1 MEVVR
6 ARANHGVDAAARGP
20 AKLRQKITLSHL
32 EFLDGVF
39 ADVGGNAGA
48 AAAFREVGLV
58 VVVALHHVVVKR
70 GGHTVISQQTKSPA
84 AGNARC
90 QQGQLVDSSPVQR
103 KLLDLL
109 EIDIAGGVG
118 LHCIDG
124 WGVHL
129 HDLLDGTYLKGD
141 QHRGA
146 FAHCYREVL
155 LPKRRKALLLYANC
169 VFTGGQHRY
178 DELAFASTL
187 EFALQAGPDIDNFDL
202 RPFHHS
208 SLRIGDGPVDCSGTE
223 LTLAES

>member
-1 MEVVR
+1 
-6 ARANHGVDAAARGP
+6 
-20 AKLRQKITLSHL
+20 
-32 EFLDGVF
+32 
-39 ADVGGNAGA
+39 
-48 AAAFREVGLV
+48 
-58 VVVALHHVVVKR
+58 
-70 GGHTVISQQTKSPA
+70 
-84 AGNARC
+84 
-90 QQGQLVDSSPVQR
+90 
-103 KLLDLL
+103 LDLL
-109 EIDIAGGVG
+109 EIDIAGRVG

-187 EFALQAGPDIDNFDL
+187 EFALQASADIDNFDL
-202 RPFHHS
+202 GPFHHS
-208 SLRIGDGPVDCSGTE
+208 SLRISDGPIDCSGTE
-223 LTLAES
+223 LTLAESQRNQNNTQKTETDDTSHDFLLPDGQSYLSGDF